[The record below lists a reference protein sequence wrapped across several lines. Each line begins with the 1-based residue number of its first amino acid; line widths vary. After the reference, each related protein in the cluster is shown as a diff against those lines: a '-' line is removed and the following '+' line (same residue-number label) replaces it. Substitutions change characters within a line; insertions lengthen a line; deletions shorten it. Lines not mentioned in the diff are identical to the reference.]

1 MTTNLERRFADAR
14 VDVRLRSEGE
24 TRNTIGGYAAVF
36 NKRSD
41 DLGGFYEVIAPS
53 AFNESRGRGFPG
65 LVALY
70 NHDQNILLGTTNART
85 LRVDVDKVGL
95 AYEVDLPQARSDLY
109 ELVQRGDVSKSSFA
123 FQVVGKEGDQ
133 WEMDERGLVRRTL
146 LNAQLFDV
154 SPVNTPAYQDS
165 SVGLRSTELALR
177 SLANRMSADPA
188 EVLAA
193 AKDQELRRFFKR
205 SDRPSA
211 EKPQTSAAAALS
223 LVLSKA
229 RPSV

>member
-1 MTTNLERRFADAR
+1 MTNIERRFAESR

-24 TRNTIGGYAAVF
+24 TRQTIGGYAAVF

-41 DLGGFYEVIAPS
+41 DLGGFYEVIAPT
-53 AFNESRGRGFPG
+53 AFNQASGRGFPG

-70 NHDQNILLGTTNART
+70 NHDQNILLGTTSART
-85 LRVDVDKVGL
+85 LRVGIDQIGL
-95 AYEVDLPQARSDLY
+95 AYEVDLPQARADLY

-123 FQVVGKEGDQ
+123 FSVVGKEGDN

-165 SVGLRSTELALR
+165 SVGVRAGEVALR
-177 SLANRMSADPA
+177 SLADRMSADPA
-188 EVLAA
+188 DVLAA
-193 AKDQELRRFFKR
+193 AKEQELRRFFKR

-211 EKPQTSAAAALS
+211 EKPKTSAAAALS

-229 RPSV
+229 KPSA